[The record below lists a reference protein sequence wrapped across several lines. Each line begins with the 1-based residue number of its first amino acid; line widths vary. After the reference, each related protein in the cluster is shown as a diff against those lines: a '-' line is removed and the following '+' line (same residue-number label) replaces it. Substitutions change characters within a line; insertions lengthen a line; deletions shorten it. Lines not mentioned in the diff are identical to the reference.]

1 MVAPPTPALESSSVV
16 VAVVVAVVAS
26 LALDV
31 VRTRLC
37 GPRRQRRGHEE
48 WLEQRVTLARGQG
61 KAFGA
66 RLVDTET
73 EEIGLMIA
81 RISEE
86 GALSEWNARNPSR
99 SVAPGD
105 SIVNVNGLTAPWAIM
120 EEMSNAMTVEMVVR
134 RAPPGASA
142 LLARCATCVT
152 DQSVQT
158 TAFLLKRTVRA
169 CDIVVDT
176 CAICL
181 EDVEADERVAG
192 LQCGHGFH
200 QKCIIKWLRRPGGSG
215 CPLCRGGICD
225 IDDNLRD
232 PKVQCN

>member
-1 MVAPPTPALESSSVV
+1 
-16 VAVVVAVVAS
+16 
-26 LALDV
+26 
-31 VRTRLC
+31 
-37 GPRRQRRGHEE
+37 
-48 WLEQRVTLARGQG
+48 VTLARESRG

-66 RLVDTET
+66 RIVDTET
-73 EEIGLMIA
+73 REFGMMIS

-105 SIVNVNGLTAPWAIM
+105 SIVDVNGLTAPWAIM
-120 EEMSNAMTVEMVVR
+120 DEMSNAMTVEMVVR
-134 RAPPGASA
+134 RATPGASA

-152 DQSVQT
+152 DQTVQT

-181 EDVEADERVAG
+181 EDIEADERVAG

-200 QKCIIKWLRRPGGSG
+200 GKCIMRWMARPGGSG
-215 CPLCRGGICD
+215 CPLCRGGFCFVDDKLCD
-225 IDDNLRD
+225 L
-232 PKVQCN
+232 KVKRS